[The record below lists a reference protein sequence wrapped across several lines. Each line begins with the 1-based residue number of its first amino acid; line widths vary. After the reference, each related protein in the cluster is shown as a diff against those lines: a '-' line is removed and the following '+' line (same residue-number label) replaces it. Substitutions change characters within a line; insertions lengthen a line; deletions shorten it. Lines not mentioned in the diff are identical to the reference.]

1 MRNVVVTGAGG
12 GLGRVTAELFS
23 NAGDHVFGCDAD
35 ADAVL
40 SLGKAVGYAE
50 LVDVGVQS
58 QVDQFFA
65 RVWSKCE
72 QIDVLINNVGV
83 AGPML
88 PLESVPP
95 EEWFATLNAN
105 LNGAYWTT
113 RRVLGAMKARKMGC
127 ILNVSSVSA
136 RTFPRNRSPYNVS
149 KAALEA
155 LTLSIAREAGPW
167 NVRCNAVRPGMMDNE
182 RLTRIFARVAA
193 ERGSSPEAIAAE
205 QLQFVSMRS
214 KVSMS
219 EVASM
224 LHFLASDAAQRVTGQ
239 IIAVDGDCQWEG

>member
-1 MRNVVVTGAGG
+1 MRNVVITGAGG
-12 GLGRVTAELFS
+12 GLGRVTAALFS
-23 NAGDHVFGCDAD
+23 NAGDRVFGCDAD
-35 ADAVL
+35 PDAVA
-40 SLGKAVGYAE
+40 SLGKAVAYAD
-50 LVDVGVQS
+50 LVNVGIQS
-58 QVDQFFA
+58 QVDEFFG
-65 RVWSKCE
+65 RVWSRCE
-72 QIDVLINNVGV
+72 QVHVLINNVGI

-95 EEWFATLNAN
+95 EEWLATLNAN

-113 RRVLGAMKARKMGC
+113 RCVLGPMKAERMGC
-127 ILNVSSVSA
+127 ILNVSTVSV
-136 RTFPRNRSPYNVS
+136 RTLPGNRSPYNVS

-182 RLTRIFARVAA
+182 RLKHIFARVAE
-193 ERGSSPEAIAAE
+193 ERGLSPQAVEAE

-214 KVSMS
+214 KISMS

-224 LHFLASDAAQRVTGQ
+224 LHFLASDAAQHVTGQ